1 MRGATSWLF
10 VSLVTQGLLLRAV
23 TGGGSQI
30 STTFLQDSGVVNR
43 VSFSII
49 KNQTIKNQN
58 QSEVTLMPSGGY
70 RPGAGRPRK
79 NPIDKKLEGKAT
91 GTNSVSQPK
100 PKKFYSKNVMT
111 EYFSMAM
118 KECEKEVPSAEV
130 LRNEIEEFIAARGC
144 GGYVAPQ
151 TITDYVLNRQGFLA
165 CEAMNRKIGRMTKE
179 LKLSPYVTAG
189 SAYYKAMQGD
199 FNLIMQIIN
208 RYSSNQTEEK
218 NAFLELLT
226 NRGF

>member
-1 MRGATSWLF
+1 
-10 VSLVTQGLLLRAV
+10 
-23 TGGGSQI
+23 
-30 STTFLQDSGVVNR
+30 
-43 VSFSII
+43 
-49 KNQTIKNQN
+49 
-58 QSEVTLMPSGGY
+58 MPSGGY

-79 NPIDKKLEGKAT
+79 NPIDKKLEGKSTARAVAT
-91 GTNSVSQPK
+91 KPTVKKIASQ
-100 PKKFYSKNVMT
+100 NVMAD
-111 EYFSMAM
+111 YFSMAM
-118 KECEKEVPSAEV
+118 KECEREVPSADV
-130 LRNEIEEFIAARGC
+130 LRAEIEEYIAARGC
-144 GGYVAPQ
+144 GGLVAPQ

-189 SAYYKAMQGD
+189 AGYYKSMQAD

-208 RYSSNQTEEK
+208 RYSGNQNEEK

>member
-1 MRGATSWLF
+1 
-10 VSLVTQGLLLRAV
+10 
-23 TGGGSQI
+23 
-30 STTFLQDSGVVNR
+30 
-43 VSFSII
+43 
-49 KNQTIKNQN
+49 
-58 QSEVTLMPSGGY
+58 MPSGGY

-79 NPIDKKLEGKAT
+79 NPIDKKLEGKSTARAAIPQP
-91 GTNSVSQPK
+91 SVKNIASQ
-100 PKKFYSKNVMT
+100 NVMAD
-111 EYFSMAM
+111 YFSMAM
-118 KECEKEVPSAEV
+118 KECEKEVPAADV
-130 LRNEIEEFIAARGC
+130 LRAEIEEYISARGC
-144 GGYVAPQ
+144 EGLVAPQ

-189 SAYYKAMQGD
+189 QSYYKAMQAD

-208 RYSSNQTEEK
+208 RYSGNQNEEK

>member
-1 MRGATSWLF
+1 
-10 VSLVTQGLLLRAV
+10 
-23 TGGGSQI
+23 
-30 STTFLQDSGVVNR
+30 
-43 VSFSII
+43 
-49 KNQTIKNQN
+49 
-58 QSEVTLMPSGGY
+58 MPSGGY

-79 NPIDKKLEGKAT
+79 NPLEKKLEGRPPSAVPAK
-91 GTNSVSQPK
+91 PK
-100 PKKFYSKNVMT
+100 PTRKIETENVMA

-118 KECEKEVPSAEV
+118 KECEKEVPSAAA
-130 LRNEIEEFIAARGC
+130 LRKELEDYIAARGC
-144 GGYVAPQ
+144 DGLVAPQ

-189 SAYYKAMQGD
+189 SAYYKAMQAD

-208 RYSSNQTEEK
+208 RYSGAQNEEE
-218 NAFLELLT
+218 NAFLKLLT